1 MALIIDRTSRILLF
15 LRTTLSEESG
25 SCSVNELTK
34 SSRALSI
41 RGSVPYIFKKT
52 DMTVADPGRKSVTGC
67 PTIFDPTRTKTVLS
81 ARENRYDRHE
91 KGQTRRADQG
101 PTTKKRCTKKLNFRN
116 DAENCERVLVNVSK
130 IHHDHSYLRRQ
141 EQVIHEE
148 RTMSTSG
155 SGGPPLDKPV
165 TADEVEYLITELEEC
180 RKKAK
185 ILEENSYS
193 FHHWEFEFLFLKD
206 TIAAKAVFDA

>member
-15 LRTTLSEESG
+15 LRRTLGEESG
-25 SCSVNELTK
+25 SCSVDELIK

-41 RGSVPYIFKKT
+41 RASVPYIFKKT
-52 DMTVADPGRKSVTGC
+52 DMTVSDSGRKSVTGC
-67 PTIFDPTRTKTVLS
+67 PTIFDQTSTKTATS
-81 ARENRYDRHE
+81 AGENQHDRHE
-91 KGQTRRADQG
+91 KGHTRRADQG
-101 PTTKKRCTKKLNFRN
+101 PTAKKRCTKKLNFRN

-148 RTMSTSG
+148 STVSTSD

-165 TADEVEYLITELEEC
+165 AADEVEYLITELEEF

-193 FHHWEFEFLFLKD
+193 FHHWEFEFHFLKD
-206 TIAAKAVFDA
+206 TITAKAVFDA

>member
-1 MALIIDRTSRILLF
+1 MTVSD
-15 LRTTLSEESG
+15 SG
-25 SCSVNELTK
+25 S
-34 SSRALSI
+34 
-41 RGSVPYIFKKT
+41 
-52 DMTVADPGRKSVTGC
+52 KSVTGC
-67 PTIFDPTRTKTVLS
+67 PTIFDPTSTKTTS
-81 ARENRYDRHE
+81 ARENRHDRHE
-91 KGQTRRADQG
+91 KRQTRRADQG
-101 PTTKKRCTKKLNFRN
+101 PTAKKSCTKKLNFRN
-116 DAENCERVLVNVSK
+116 DAANCERVLVKVSK

-148 RTMSTSG
+148 STVSTSG
-155 SGGPPLDKPV
+155 SGSPPLDKPV

-206 TIAAKAVFDA
+206 TITAKAVFDA